1 MNSNAMTLAR
11 LVIACLINLAI
22 AGYLAACLIIG
33 WPVQWLGVGAVA
45 VLSTMVLPDAHTRR
59 EFFHAL
65 KLAGLEAE
73 EMIKRHK
80 GD

>member
-1 MNSNAMTLAR
+1 MNSPAMTLAL
-11 LVIACLINLAI
+11 LVAACIINLTV
-22 AGYLAACLIIG
+22 AGYIAACLIMG

-45 VLSTMVLPDAHTRR
+45 LLSSMVLPDSHTRR